1 MKKCEVAQRCDLPE
15 KMTWDLQ
22 AIYENNQAWEEDFSK
37 LDGKLATAAAFQG
50 KLAGGAEVLKA
61 AFEAVDD
68 LERLA
73 EKLYV
78 YSHLRTDEDTGN
90 SENRARQ
97 DRIEAKF
104 AEISGMMAWFEPEI
118 TAFSDELMDSYM
130 KSPELELYHRS
141 LNELWRARKHVLSAV
156 EERMLGILSDALRS
170 PAKIYS
176 TLNNADLTFP
186 KVKGEDGR
194 KIELTHANYSKFLE
208 SEKRSV
214 RRGAY
219 QAMYNTY
226 SGIRNTC
233 AATLDGAV
241 KTHVINAKLR
251 GYPGA
256 LAAALF
262 SDNVPEEVYRN
273 LIDSV
278 HKNIKPLHKYVK
290 LRGRALGINKMK
302 MYDLA
307 VPIVGDCRREYSWE
321 ETVKT
326 VKQALAPL
334 GGEYGETL
342 NRAFTERWVDIL
354 PCRGKRT
361 GAYSSGCFDTYP
373 YLLLNFTGTL
383 NCVFTL
389 AHELGHS
396 MHSFYSNAS
405 QPYHYADYSIFV
417 AEVASTTNEILL
429 QHYLMKQCNDKALKA
444 YLVSHLLDE
453 VRTTVYRQT
462 QFAEFEL
469 KLHELAEQ
477 GVPLTA
483 DVIDS
488 EYARIN
494 KFYYGKHMDTDDLI
508 AVEWARVPHF
518 YYNFYVYKYATGMA
532 AAITLAEN
540 ILSGKQDKLDAYFGF
555 LKAGSSKDVLDIMK
569 DAGVDLSTPAPVGAC
584 LKMFD
589 RMVDE
594 LAQLL

>member
-37 LDGKLATAAAFQG
+37 LDGKLTAAAAFQG

-241 KTHVINAKLR
+241 SVRQMPEFRRLDVLVAEYLRTFSLDLIPDILVTANAAKDVANRYIVSGNVLR
-251 GYPGA
+251 GETMLADLRLRLSRVNVHGTEGIGAVSGAVSAHNLPLTYSPEA
-256 LAAALF
+256 LAAFADAVREFEQSPALPPEDLAQKLLAAKKALF
-262 SDNVPEEVYRN
+262 SDTDMEAMDRDTFSEILEIREEVGEEQPDRGKVENLTELKKELMSFNLSYFVDLSPAVPEEKEAPAA
-273 LIDSV
+273 SV
-278 HKNIKPLHKYVK
+278 DTQVILDAIARLGTVPAAPAAAPADQKTEEKIGELSRAHSAANVRKP
-290 LRGRALGINKMK
+290 RALRPAVSARDSKVEKTDQPLRVVKRRIDAGAGNPEALSRQVVEE
-302 MYDLA
+302 LA
-307 VPIVGDCRREYSWE
+307 V
-321 ETVKT
+321 
-326 VKQALAPL
+326 
-334 GGEYGETL
+334 
-342 NRAFTERWVDIL
+342 
-354 PCRGKRT
+354 
-361 GAYSSGCFDTYP
+361 
-373 YLLLNFTGTL
+373 
-383 NCVFTL
+383 
-389 AHELGHS
+389 
-396 MHSFYSNAS
+396 
-405 QPYHYADYSIFV
+405 
-417 AEVASTTNEILL
+417 
-429 QHYLMKQCNDKALKA
+429 
-444 YLVSHLLDE
+444 
-453 VRTTVYRQT
+453 
-462 QFAEFEL
+462 
-469 KLHELAEQ
+469 
-477 GVPLTA
+477 
-483 DVIDS
+483 
-488 EYARIN
+488 RIAN
-494 KFYYGKHMDTDDLI
+494 SRIK
-508 AVEWARVPHF
+508 
-518 YYNFYVYKYATGMA
+518 
-532 AAITLAEN
+532 
-540 ILSGKQDKLDAYFGF
+540 
-555 LKAGSSKDVLDIMK
+555 
-569 DAGVDLSTPAPVGAC
+569 
-584 LKMFD
+584 
-589 RMVDE
+589 
-594 LAQLL
+594 

>member
-1 MKKCEVAQRCDLPE
+1 MKKCDVARRCELPE

-22 AIYENNQAWEEDFSK
+22 AIYKNNQEWEEEFGK
-37 LDGKLATAAAFQG
+37 LDGKLADAVAFQG
-50 KLAGGAEVLKA
+50 KLSDGPEVMKA
-61 AFEAVDD
+61 AFEAVDN

-78 YSHLRTDEDTGN
+78 YSHLRADEDTGN
-90 SENRARQ
+90 SENRSRQ

-104 AEISGMMAWFEPEI
+104 AEISGCMAWFEPEI
-118 TAFSDELMDSYM
+118 TAFPDELMDRYM
-130 KSPELELYHRS
+130 KSAELELYRRS
-141 LNELWRARKHVLSAV
+141 LQELCRAKQHVLSAV
-156 EERMLGILSDALRS
+156 EERMLGVLSDALRS

-186 KVKGEDGR
+186 KVQDGEGG
-194 KIELTHANYSKFLE
+194 KTELTHANYSKFLE
-208 SEKRSV
+208 SGKRAV
-214 RRGAY
+214 RRSAY

-226 SGIRNTC
+226 SGIKNTC

-251 GYPGA
+251 GYSSA
-256 LAAALF
+256 LSAALF
-262 SDNVPEEVYRN
+262 QDNVPEEVYRN
-273 LIDSV
+273 LINTV
-278 HKNIKPLHKYVK
+278 HENIKPLHKYVK
-290 LRGRALGINKMK
+290 LRGKALGIKKMK

-307 VPIVGDCRREYSWE
+307 VPLVSDCRREYSWE
-321 ETVKT
+321 ETVSI
-326 VKQALAPL
+326 VKKALAPL
-334 GGEYGETL
+334 GEEYGRIL
-342 NRAFTERWVDIL
+342 NRAFDERWVDIL

-396 MHSFYSNAS
+396 MHSFYSNAN

-429 QHYLMKQCNDKALKA
+429 QNYLMKQCGDKELKA

-469 KLHELAEQ
+469 KLHELAQQ

-483 DVIDS
+483 DVINQ

-494 KFYYGKHMDTDDLI
+494 QFYYGKHMDTDDLI

-532 AAITLAEN
+532 AAMTLAEN
-540 ILSGKQDKLDAYFGF
+540 ILSGDREKIDNYFGF

-569 DAGVDLSTPAPVGAC
+569 GAGVDLSSPAPVEAC
-584 LKMFD
+584 LKIFD
-589 RMVDE
+589 RMVRE
-594 LAQLL
+594 LESLI

>member
-1 MKKCEVAQRCDLPE
+1 MKKCEVAQRRDLPE

-37 LDGKLATAAAFQG
+37 LDGKLTTAAAFQG

-78 YSHLRTDEDTGN
+78 YSHLRADEDTGN

-156 EERMLGILSDALRS
+156 EERMLGVLSDALRS

-273 LIDSV
+273 LINSV

-429 QHYLMKQCNDKALKA
+429 QHYLMKQCDDKALKA

-540 ILSGKQDKLDAYFGF
+540 ILSGNQDKLDAYFGF

-569 DAGVDLSTPAPVGAC
+569 DAGVDLSTPAPVEAC